1 MNKLLIRILNKLSHL
16 DVYRNIGVERMDL
29 LRIKFLIEQNGVGI
43 DFILKSLEESVY
55 SGVKF
60 YNIHDKVEFIKITKT
75 TKEGCFNCVSEIKLQ
90 EGIKK
95 NVR

>member
-1 MNKLLIRILNKLSHL
+1 MNELLIRISNELSHS

-75 TKEGCFNCVSEIKLQ
+75 TKDGCFNCVS
-90 EGIKK
+90 GIKSA
-95 NVR
+95 